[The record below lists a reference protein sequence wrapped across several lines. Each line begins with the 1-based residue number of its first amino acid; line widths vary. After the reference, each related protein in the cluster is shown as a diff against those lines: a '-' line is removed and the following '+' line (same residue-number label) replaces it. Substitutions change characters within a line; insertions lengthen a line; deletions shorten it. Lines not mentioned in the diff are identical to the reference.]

1 MLSEKFSDDIVYKM
15 YMITE
20 GSRAEVFHGT
30 AAHTAGGLVKKD
42 LVQDRYGN
50 LKSKAAVASAKK
62 RMKDE
67 GKKAMVKVFKPA
79 KTGDFKLAPKKGSK
93 KYKTLVKKMK

>member
-1 MLSEKFSDDIVYKM
+1 M
-15 YMITE
+15 YMTTE

-30 AAHTAGGLVKKD
+30 AAHTAGGLAKKD

-50 LKSKAAVASAKK
+50 IKSKAAVAAAKK

-67 GKKAMVKVFKPA
+67 GKKAMVKVFKPV
-79 KTGDFKLAPKKGSK
+79 KKGEFKLAPKKGTK
-93 KYKTLVKKMK
+93 KYKTLIKKMK

>member
-1 MLSEKFSDDIVYKM
+1 M
-15 YMITE
+15 YMTTE

-67 GKKAMVKVFKPA
+67 GTKAMVKVFKPA